1 MRGRA
6 DAGGTAGAGKRGGIS
21 VSKHDDH
28 KTRPPTRRN
37 HRGQR
42 PPSHVEMLTAVQLK
56 LWSAAEE
63 GDAAEVRRCLNAG
76 ANQTIT
82 NRFGWNALH
91 RACMSGNVECVEPLL
106 PVDDDAARAKMLATA
121 DGAGNFPL
129 HIAAGC
135 GHRGVVDVLLRSGAA
150 VDAATA
156 TPKDGSG
163 GGSSEMDTPMH
174 SACKALADAQA
185 PHADK
190 LLDVVVAL
198 IANGGLL
205 EATDA
210 RGRMAASYLPKPMQQ
225 KLLLRIRPAPA
236 AAPPSDPQE

>member
-1 MRGRA
+1 
-6 DAGGTAGAGKRGGIS
+6 
-21 VSKHDDH
+21 
-28 KTRPPTRRN
+28 
-37 HRGQR
+37 
-42 PPSHVEMLTAVQLK
+42 MLTAVQLK

-76 ANQTIT
+76 ANQAIT
-82 NRFGWNALH
+82 NRLGWNALH

-106 PVDDDAARAKMLATA
+106 PVDDDASRAKLLATA
-121 DGAGNFPL
+121 DGAGNLPL

-135 GHRGVVDVLLRSGAA
+135 GHRSVVDLLLRSGAA
-150 VDAATA
+150 VDAATSA
-156 TPKDGSG
+156 PKDG

-185 PHADK
+185 PNADK

-198 IANGGLL
+198 IAHGGLL

-210 RGRMAASYLPKPMQQ
+210 RGRMAASYLTKPMQQ

-236 AAPPSDPQE
+236 AAPPPDPQE